1 MRTVP
6 VSANLTRFLPLFLPL
21 EHEIATSVGKNGI
34 LPKNRIIPERGPR
47 RIARMRTNNL
57 PNQPR
62 RDSSLRACI
71 YIFFRS
77 LQFVLVT
84 SYCWKGQQTFE
95 TFTFF
100 TINGDK

>member
-21 EHEIATSVGKNGI
+21 EREIATSAGKNGI

-62 RDSSLRACI
+62 RDSSLRA
-71 YIFFRS
+71 F
-77 LQFVLVT
+77 T
-84 SYCWKGQQTFE
+84 SSSALFSRFELTNRRGEKNVRWKAQ
-95 TFTFF
+95 
-100 TINGDK
+100 